1 LEWLPVIVIEILALS
16 VSPELTKARRTH
28 TDWSPA
34 ISMLLD
40 ELIPWF
46 RKEWIV
52 PSLREI
58 FYLLADKQKIPNT
71 KSSYKQLSEH
81 LVRLRMEGI
90 VPWSA
95 ISDDTRLVHF
105 DKLPKYM
112 TAIEY
117 VKEKINRVRLA
128 HEEYKIPLWYS
139 QPYYIEVW
147 IEKLAAVRT
156 VASYIK
162 DKQVRLVPIRGY
174 DSWTNIHKSSLRL
187 KAKKQDGFKVA
198 IIYLGDFDPSGEDI
212 DRHTRQGLNYFG
224 LKDIPINRIAVTK
237 EQIQEF
243 HLPPLPTDVE
253 TLDKLEN
260 KDKRTPGFIKKHGRL
275 YAVELEALTLREE
288 FKRLLIET
296 IDKFYDKSI
305 YQELISRP
313 EYSSEAISGLESDKV
328 PRCGR

>member
-1 LEWLPVIVIEILALS
+1 M
-16 VSPELTKARRTH
+16 TKARRTH
-28 TDWSPA
+28 IDWSPA
-34 ISMLLD
+34 ISMLVD

-46 RKEWIV
+46 RKKEIV
-52 PSLREI
+52 PAVREI
-58 FYLLADKQKIPNT
+58 FYLLTDKQKIPNT
-71 KSSYKQLSEH
+71 NSSYKQLSNH
-81 LVRLRMEGI
+81 LVRLRMEGTI
-90 VPWSA
+90 PWSA

-105 DKLPKYM
+105 DRLSKYM
-112 TAIEY
+112 APTEY
-117 VKEKINRVRLA
+117 VEDKINRVRFA

-174 DSWTNIHKSSLRL
+174 DSWSNIFKSCSRL
-187 KAKKQDGFKVA
+187 NAKKQDGFKVV

-212 DRHTRQGLNYFG
+212 DRHIRQGLNFFG
-224 LKDIPINRIAVTK
+224 LADIPINRIAVTK
-237 EQIQEF
+237 KQIQQF
-243 HLPPLPTDVE
+243 HLPPVPTDAK
-253 TLDKLEN
+253 TLNKLEN
-260 KDKRTPGFIKKHGRL
+260 NDTRTPRFIKKHGRL

-288 FKRLLIET
+288 FERLLIRT

-313 EYSSEAISGLESDKV
+313 EHS
-328 PRCGR
+328 